1 MNEENTP
8 IAEVFK
14 TLSGD
19 GLEEQFFSLLDL
31 YDDNTPMTWNGINR
45 DVLMMFLKKKVSE
58 IAYKT
63 HDIALENWDNEEY
76 KANYMSEL
84 LTSLF
89 KGIKTL

>member
-1 MNEENTP
+1 MSNTP
-8 IAEVFK
+8 IEEVFSE
-14 TLSGD
+14 LSGD

-63 HDIALENWDNEEY
+63 HDIALENWNDEEY
-76 KANYMSEL
+76 RSNYMSEL

-89 KGIKTL
+89 KD